1 MSLLWQKGMLFW
13 LTKQSEL
20 VCSRDVKAV
29 FFLSTEAIRAVSQK
43 EWALLVA
50 RGINWFPSNEDKWKG
65 SIDVWWVVRILTA
78 RHLLIWQGHTELGT
92 SPSSLQVCLAV

>member
-1 MSLLWQKGMLFW
+1 MWQKGMLFGSH
-13 LTKQSEL
+13 TQCVE
-20 VCSRDVKAV
+20 AGTV

-65 SIDVWWVVRILTA
+65 NIDVWWVVRILPA
-78 RHLLIWQGHTELGT
+78 WHLLIWQGLAESGT
-92 SPSSLQVCLAV
+92 SP